1 MAFFGLFGKKKKK
14 KEEISP
20 AAMPEY
26 PTGLPPATEEF
37 GLPSHPA
44 PAPAQASTELAPL
57 MQRAES
63 GVATSKDIEVLNAK
77 LDALKALLESIHQR
91 LAALER
97 LAQESKEHEY
107 KYY

>member
-14 KEEISP
+14 DEESPP

-26 PTGLPPATEEF
+26 PTGLPPTPTEEL
-37 GLPSHPA
+37 GLPPHPA
-44 PAPAQASTELAPL
+44 PASTELAPTIP
-57 MQRAES
+57 RTEA

>member
-1 MAFFGLFGKKKKK
+1 MALFGLFGKKKKK
-14 KEEISP
+14 EELP
-20 AAMPEY
+20 PLPEY
-26 PTGLPPATEEF
+26 PTGLPPTPEHEL
-37 GLPSHPA
+37 GLPSREPA
-44 PAPAQASTELAPL
+44 PMPVHEPSFQHQAPTE
-57 MQRAES
+57 

-91 LAALER
+91 LATLER

>member
-14 KEEISP
+14 KEEILP
-20 AAMPEY
+20 ATMPEY
-26 PTGLPPATEEF
+26 PTGLPPATTEEL
-37 GLPSHPA
+37 GLPPHRA
-44 PAPAQASTELAPL
+44 PVPPELAPT
-57 MQRAES
+57 MPRAEA
-63 GVATSKDIEVLNAK
+63 GIATSKDIEVLNAK

-91 LAALER
+91 LATLER